1 MQVCLPNGQVMFI
14 CEGHQ
19 GHRSKKGVKCDPPPT
34 ALIESTTATAVMAS
48 PFKTFR
54 AWHYLPVG
62 QAVRAHIAAYR
73 HLPARH
79 VTCRHSTQ

>member
-19 GHRSKKGVKCDPPPT
+19 GHRSKKGVKCDPPFT

-54 AWHYLPVG
+54 A
-62 QAVRAHIAAYR
+62 
-73 HLPARH
+73 
-79 VTCRHSTQ
+79 